1 MARNHDNFKPKR
13 SRRSGRKKLRLIKS
27 NLEVLKKIAL
37 VLFITFSFGCIT
49 TKYVMVD
56 PKDSTK
62 LVEIKKRIIY
72 DDYLTPNPYP
82 FFYNDWFWFNRP
94 LYRPI
99 IIQTPRPQPRP
110 QYVPVRPTQ
119 PRYNGPQFGPL
130 PPAPRPR
137 IQK

>member
-13 SRRSGRKKLRLIKS
+13 SKRSGRKSMRLVKS
-27 NLEVLKKIAL
+27 NLEVLKKFAL
-37 VLFITFSFGCIT
+37 VFFILFSFGCIT
-49 TKYVMVD
+49 TKYVMID
-56 PKDSTK
+56 PNDSTK
-62 LVEIKKRIIY
+62 LVEIKKRIVY
-72 DDYLTPNPYP
+72 DDYIAPNPYP
-82 FFYNDWFWFNRP
+82 LFYNNWFWYSRP
-94 LYRPI
+94 YYNPI

-110 QYVPVRPTQ
+110 QYVPVRPQQ